1 MTDEKEIAEEIL
13 RDMASEMAERDT
25 FAAHALTGI
34 MAKVASTTMP
44 SGSREAIAKLAYQMA
59 DAMLCERERARL
71 Q

>member
-1 MTDEKEIAEEIL
+1 MTETTPAYLADATIFW
-13 RDMASEMAERDT
+13 SERDT
-25 FAAHALTGI
+25 IAAHALTGI

-44 SGSREAIAKLAYQMA
+44 SGSREAIAKLAYQIA